1 MKSFCRLIR
10 PDSLFGLILLIL
22 VLGAAAN
29 QFINF
34 YAVCSIQHSYAGEV
48 LGIGQDYVS
57 SVYQALNTMDG
68 RQRGEYLKKL
78 AASRDTLRKPFR
90 FRMAAAPDWQSE
102 DYYKSVNMKKA
113 VSAAV
118 EAAGANTPDVRAR
131 MLWPE
136 SPEAALPEY
145 AGYIFPMLQVMIR
158 MDDGGWLE
166 LTQPLS
172 ITDNCLIWRQRIF
185 VLLES
190 LIFSLIVII
199 LIRCATRPIER
210 LAQEAERFGRNPE
223 AASPLDDCG
232 SREIREAAQSFN
244 RMRARICDNLNER
257 NGMLEAMGHDLRTP
271 LARIQL
277 RLGKIEP
284 RELREKFAANIEEI
298 RSIIEQGLELAR
310 SLHTSE
316 RAVPMDIVAFVESV
330 ADDMERGEGEIRL
343 GSLPEEDTPLLVSA
357 RPTCLKRCIENLLT
371 NAVKYAGGAVIS
383 VTSDRENV
391 SIRIE
396 DEGPGIP
403 EELLEKVFEPYYRLE
418 GSRNRESGGTGL
430 GLSIAR
436 NMVLLN
442 DGSLV
447 LKNRPSG
454 GLCAVITLPV
464 MKTKRR
470 A

>member
-1 MKSFCRLIR
+1 MKSFCRLVR

-57 SVYQALNTMDG
+57 SVYQALNTMDEA
-68 RQRGEYLKKL
+68 QRGEYLKKL

-90 FRMAAAPDWQSE
+90 FRMAAAPEWQSE
-102 DYYKSVNMKKA
+102 DYYKSVNMKRA
-113 VSAAV
+113 VSEAV
-118 EAAGANTPDVRAR
+118 EAADAAPPDVRAR

-172 ITDNCLIWRQRIF
+172 ITDNRLIWRQRIF

-223 AASPLDDCG
+223 AARPLDECG

-244 RMRARICDNLNER
+244 RMRARICDNLSER

-271 LARIQL
+271 LTRIQL

-330 ADDMERGEGEIRL
+330 ADDLERGEGEIRL
-343 GSLPEEDTPLLVSA
+343 GSLPEDDTPLLVCA

-383 VTSDRENV
+383 VASDRENV

-418 GSRNRESGGTGL
+418 RSRNRESGGTGL

-454 GLCAVITLPV
+454 GLSAVITLPV
-464 MKTKRR
+464 MRTKRR

>member
-1 MKSFCRLIR
+1 MKRFCRALK

-34 YAVCSIQHSYAGEV
+34 YAVCSVQHSYIREV
-48 LGIGQDYVS
+48 LGIGRDYIA
-57 SVYQALNTMDG
+57 SVYQAMDTMDA
-68 RQRGEYLKKL
+68 RQRREYLKRL
-78 AASRDTLRKPFR
+78 DASRGTLRKPFR
-90 FRMAAAPDWQSE
+90 FRVVPAPDWHSE
-102 DYYKSVNMKKA
+102 DYYKAVDMKKA
-113 VSAAV
+113 IVAALG
-118 EAAGANTPDVRAR
+118 AAGAEIPDIRTR
-131 MLWPE
+131 MLRAD
-136 SPEAALPEY
+136 SPEASVPAF
-145 AGYIFPMLQVMIR
+145 AGYIFPTMQVVIKM
-158 MDDGGWLE
+158 DGGEWLE

-172 ITDNCLIWRQRIF
+172 ITDERLIWRQRIF

-199 LIRCATRPIER
+199 LVRCATRPIER
-210 LAQEAERFGRNPE
+210 LAQEADRFGRNPE
-223 AASPLDDCG
+223 AARPLDECG

-244 RMRARICDNLNER
+244 RMRARICDSLNER

-277 RLGKIEP
+277 RLDKIEP
-284 RELREKFAANIEEI
+284 GELREKFAANLEEI

-316 RAVPMDIVAFVESV
+316 KAVPMDVVAFVESV
-330 ADDMERGEGEIRL
+330 ADDMEGAEGDIRL
-343 GSLPEEDTPLLVSA
+343 GSMPESEAPLLVCA
-357 RPTCLKRCIENLLT
+357 RPTCLKRSLENLLT

-383 VTSDRENV
+383 VAREGAEV
-391 SIRIE
+391 IIKVE
-396 DEGPGIP
+396 DDGPGIP
-403 EELLEKVFEPYYRLE
+403 DELLEKVFEPYYRLE

-430 GLSIAR
+430 GLAIAR

-447 LKNRPSG
+447 LKNRPRG

-464 MKTKRR
+464 AETKRR

>member
-1 MKSFCRLIR
+1 
-10 PDSLFGLILLIL
+10 
-22 VLGAAAN
+22 
-29 QFINF
+29 
-34 YAVCSIQHSYAGEV
+34 
-48 LGIGQDYVS
+48 
-57 SVYQALNTMDG
+57 
-68 RQRGEYLKKL
+68 
-78 AASRDTLRKPFR
+78 
-90 FRMAAAPDWQSE
+90 
-102 DYYKSVNMKKA
+102 
-113 VSAAV
+113 
-118 EAAGANTPDVRAR
+118 
-131 MLWPE
+131 
-136 SPEAALPEY
+136 
-145 AGYIFPMLQVMIR
+145 
-158 MDDGGWLE
+158 
-166 LTQPLS
+166 
-172 ITDNCLIWRQRIF
+172 
-185 VLLES
+185 
-190 LIFSLIVII
+190 
-199 LIRCATRPIER
+199 
-210 LAQEAERFGRNPE
+210 
-223 AASPLDDCG
+223 
-232 SREIREAAQSFN
+232 
-244 RMRARICDNLNER
+244 
-257 NGMLEAMGHDLRTP
+257 MLEAMGHDLRTP

-343 GSLPEEDTPLLVSA
+343 GSLPEEDTPLLVCA
-357 RPTCLKRCIENLLT
+357 RPICLKRCIENLLT

-383 VTSDRENV
+383 VASDRENV

-418 GSRNRESGGTGL
+418 RSRNRESGGTGL

-447 LKNRPSG
+447 LKNRPRG